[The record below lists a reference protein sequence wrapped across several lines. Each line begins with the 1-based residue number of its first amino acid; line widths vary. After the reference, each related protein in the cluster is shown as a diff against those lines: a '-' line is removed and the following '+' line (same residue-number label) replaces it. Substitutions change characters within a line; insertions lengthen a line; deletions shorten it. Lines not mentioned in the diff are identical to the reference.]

1 MIAVESENYSNIVPI
16 GKGES
21 NVLEGSTN
29 FIIRLMTMFVIVKND
44 KLVARSINMQ
54 LGASLGWIIAWMN
67 TMLSGS

>member
-1 MIAVESENYSNIVPI
+1 VDKKFRMIAVESENYSNIVPI

-54 LGASLGWIIAWMN
+54 LGASL
-67 TMLSGS
+67 

>member
-1 MIAVESENYSNIVPI
+1 MDKKFRMIAVESENYSNIVPI

-54 LGASLGWIIAWMN
+54 LGASLG
-67 TMLSGS
+67 